1 MESFAIEIYRP
12 GVNDA
17 SVRQLADEVR
27 RIVAAMTDMGLAV
40 RYRGCTLLPG
50 DEVCFIRLEAEGLA
64 AVEGVQSRL
73 GIEDARAIRMMD
85 VI

>member
-27 RIVAAMTDMGLAV
+27 RAVAAMTDDGLAV
-40 RYRGCTLLPG
+40 RYRGCTLLPD
-50 DEVCFIRLEAEGLA
+50 DEVCFIRVEAEGLA
-64 AVEGVQSRL
+64 AVEVVRRRMGL
-73 GIEDARAIRMMD
+73 DDARVIRMMV